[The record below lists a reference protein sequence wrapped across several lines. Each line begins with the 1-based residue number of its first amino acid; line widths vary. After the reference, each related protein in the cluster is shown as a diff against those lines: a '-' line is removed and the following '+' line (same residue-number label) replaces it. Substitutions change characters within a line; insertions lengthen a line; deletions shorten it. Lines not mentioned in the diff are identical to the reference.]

1 MKRYI
6 ITLIVLLSL
15 ASCTKHS
22 EHWETLTQME
32 AIIEERPDS
41 VLNVLQDIDTDELSN
56 DEERAKH
63 AVLLSMALTS

>member
-32 AIIEERPDS
+32 TIIEERPDS
-41 VLNVLQDIDTDELSN
+41 YGEW
-56 DEERAKH
+56 K
-63 AVLLSMALTS
+63 LLIMI

>member
-22 EHWETLTQME
+22 EHWETLAQVE
-32 AIIEERPDS
+32 AIIEEPPIAME
-41 VLNVLQDIDTDELSN
+41 NGN
-56 DEERAKH
+56 F
-63 AVLLSMALTS
+63 